1 MHQCFNL
8 LRERMSPAVLAQ
20 GLIIAFF
27 AQESCIRWTQ
37 FSWDEI
43 QIKPL
48 DVLCL
53 RAWMAVYETHFGSH
67 PLPGEIAIFTEDNF
81 PFIL

>member
-1 MHQCFNL
+1 MHQCFK
-8 LRERMSPAVLAQ
+8 
-20 GLIIAFF
+20 FF
-27 AQESCIRWTQ
+27 ARKDVVSCFSSRSDNCILRTRKLHLVDTISWQEIR
-37 FSWDEI
+37 
-43 QIKPL
+43 IKPL

-53 RAWMAVYETHFGSH
+53 RAWMTVYETHFGSH